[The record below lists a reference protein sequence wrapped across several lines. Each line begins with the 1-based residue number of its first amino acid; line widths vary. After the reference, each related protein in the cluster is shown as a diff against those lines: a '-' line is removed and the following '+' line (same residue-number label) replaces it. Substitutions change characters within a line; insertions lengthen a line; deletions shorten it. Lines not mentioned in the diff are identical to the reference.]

1 MGETVRSW
9 LQEVKKE
16 DRKSEEGN
24 REGKDGNEENEKE
37 ENEKGVVIKSTYG
50 NGTRNWAVQKNSK

>member
-1 MGETVRSW
+1 M
-9 LQEVKKE
+9 KKE
-16 DRKSEEGN
+16 DRKSEDGN
-24 REGKDGNEENEKE
+24 GGEGKDGKNEKE